1 MNKITDWIKRHQV
14 MSFFIMAYAITW
26 FGFLLMFVLVPGNQ
40 LVEALTVPPM
50 VFSPA
55 IAAML
60 IAGIAK
66 PHPRHARSKSRWIAF
81 IISWLAASIIGL
93 LYSWKVQKMDLE
105 AGIIIFRCLFALFPA
120 WVISSVYARNPGIR
134 EQFSTLL
141 KPRGPALWYLVVF
154 LIFPGVQF
162 LDMGITRLLGGE
174 VQFKLADMGFE
185 AAAIF
190 LSLEF
195 LHGFLMT
202 GGINEESGWRGFAL
216 PRLQARYPVI
226 VSVGIVWFFWALWH
240 VPWDIGR
247 GVPLA
252 SMLENRILWNLV
264 FAILLSWLYNRTNG
278 SILAPALLH
287 PAMNTFGNNLGSG
300 EYSIYIFI
308 GLAIFAIV
316 FDRMWKKLP
325 SDHPA
330 VYKQP
335 KQAAPELAATEP
347 DRVVVVGA

>member
-1 MNKITDWIKRHQV
+1 MKRITDWIKRHQV
-14 MSFFIMAYAITW
+14 LAFFILAYAITW
-26 FGFLLMFVLVPGNQ
+26 PGLYLAYFLYPGNQ
-40 LVEALTVPPM
+40 LVEVLAFPI

-66 PHPRHARSKSRWIAF
+66 PHPRHARSKAR
-81 IISWLAASIIGL
+81 WLAFLLTWLFASTIGL
-93 LYSWKVQKMDLE
+93 LYSWQVQKMDLQ
-105 AGIIIFRCLFALFPA
+105 AGIIIVRCLFALFPA

-134 EQFSTLL
+134 RQFSTIL
-141 KPRGPALWYLVVF
+141 KPRGRLFWYLVVF
-154 LIFPGVQF
+154 LIFPGVQL
-162 LDMGITRLLGGE
+162 LDMGITRLVGGE
-174 VQFKLADMGFE
+174 VYFKLAGMGFE
-185 AAAIF
+185 SVAIF

-226 VSVGIVWFFWALWH
+226 ISAGIVWFFWALWH
-240 VPWDIGR
+240 IPYDIGQ

-252 SMLENRILWNLV
+252 QMLENRLLWNLV

-287 PAMNTFGNNLGSG
+287 PAMNTFGNNLGAG
-300 EYSIYIFI
+300 EYSQYLFI
-308 GLAIFAIV
+308 GLAVFAIV

-330 VYKQP
+330 VHQSSE
-335 KQAAPELAATEP
+335 QASPQLKVTEAES
-347 DRVVVVGA
+347 VVPIGA